1 MDVRDFDTAL
11 WLHNKLGASNDP
23 WSARTIVF
31 QLSQEKLRNIRDCY
45 ADLQPQVKLKLL
57 LSILHISRRNV
68 EEWKNEL
75 QDIID
80 IAINDSDRWVSSVAD
95 LLSEYPNSIQIS
107 LESND
112 LVEEL
117 VESLSLLDIDSSLLP
132 LECMYL
138 NKNAMLNLVGQ
149 LPAAE
154 KHFTL
159 IRKPKSAAIRAEL
172 IQKYQRASQEMNK

>member
-1 MDVRDFDTAL
+1 MEKNLNTAL

-23 WSARTIVF
+23 WSGRTIVF
-31 QLSQEKLRNIRDCY
+31 QLNQEKLRNIRDCY

-80 IAINDSDRWVSSVAD
+80 IAMHDSERWVSSVAE
-95 LLSEYPNSIQIS
+95 LLSEYPSSMQVC
-107 LESND
+107 LQSND
-112 LVEEL
+112 LVDEIKK
-117 VESLSLLDIDSSLLP
+117 SLNQMDLDFTLLP
-132 LECMYL
+132 LECQYL
-138 NKNAMLNLVGQ
+138 NKDAMISLVGQ
-149 LPAAE
+149 QPQPE

-159 IRKPKSAAIRAEL
+159 IRKPKSAAIRADL
-172 IQKYQRASQEMNK
+172 LQKYHRAAQEMQK